1 MSLELKDIFPM
12 EFTTLELEDRDT
24 VPYADLIVVRPPVYV
39 CTVEDFIKNPYT
51 NGELLFNY
59 LLKIAFC
66 VKDEPPVIRDGI
78 KYFEHFFA
86 HDHNKIGSKVREVSI
101 KSKYFVSLLI
111 NTGIYD
117 ECVVNGV
124 MGELGSLL
132 SSMEPKKVDFNKS
145 RRNSF
150 FIVRVAI

>member
-1 MSLELKDIFPM
+1 MSLELKDVFPM
-12 EFTTLELEDRDT
+12 EFTTLEMEDRDT
-24 VPYADLIVVRPPVYV
+24 VPYEDLIVVRPPVYV
-39 CTVEDFIKNPYT
+39 CTGEDFIKDPST

-66 VKDEPPVIRDGI
+66 VKYEPPVIKDGVT
-78 KYFEHFFA
+78 YFEHFFA
-86 HDHNKIGSKVREVSI
+86 HDNDKTGCKVREVRI
-101 KSKYFVSLLI
+101 KSKYIVSVLI

-117 ECVVNGV
+117 QSVVCGV

-132 SSMEPKKVDFNKS
+132 SSMEPKKIDFNKS